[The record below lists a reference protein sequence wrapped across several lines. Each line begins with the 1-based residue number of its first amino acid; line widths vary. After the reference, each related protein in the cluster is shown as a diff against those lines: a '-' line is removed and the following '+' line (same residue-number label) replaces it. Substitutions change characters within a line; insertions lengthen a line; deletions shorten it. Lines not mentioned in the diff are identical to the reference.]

1 MRRRGIAFALAALLV
16 LLALGAAAWADFPQD
31 PPNDP
36 GYAPAE
42 GTPDKCATKSA
53 DEQQHY
59 LFSFMP
65 QCTQLTATDPE
76 NAAGMS
82 VDSAWRDFTPGR
94 GDTVIAYV
102 EAGIN
107 WHNGDA
113 AELANRVF
121 LNKGELPP
129 PTTNNRDGTLS
140 ALDYADTPDANNNGV
155 VDPEDIIVRY
165 SNGRDNDGNGYVDD
179 ISGWDFYDNQNDPA
193 TVDSAYGHANGQ
205 QKQAAAEGN
214 NGIGEIGVCPRCTVM
229 PVKAGAEA
237 LDRTDDLAQAWLYA
251 ADMNADVIVSVT
263 ADLGYSTFMRQ
274 AVEDIWKRGT
284 TVMVEASNDFDSLD
298 HQGGMF
304 WPHVLPGNGMVANSH
319 GVAGPA
325 ANALTKTYRVRS
337 GLTSWG
343 THNMFTAATTGG
355 STSESTPTVG
365 GVMALVL
372 AYGKTAAEE
381 GKIARPLT
389 NAEAVQV
396 VRATASDQ
404 NDPNDVW
411 PSKPGWDL
419 QYGYGRPN
427 VHKAM
432 EAVSKGDIPP
442 VGWFES
448 PDWFS
453 LYDPTTTSTVPVTG
467 HADAPRSPA
476 YKWKFEYAPGAE
488 PSDADFITAGIG
500 GGSKPYDGSL
510 GNVNLS
516 RIPRS
521 SWDKAFEQSKTKV
534 LETNEQFTVTLRLR
548 VTDLDGRVGE
558 ERRTIAVHHDP
569 DLLPGFPARIGP
581 SIEGEPVLADL
592 QGRGH
597 LAAIVA
603 DADGM
608 VHALDGKTAQE
619 LKGWPVSLNPTRV
632 TKAHDGIEPRFEPV
646 INNPAVGDLDH
657 NGRLSV
663 VVTSTTGRVYVF
675 GANGKRRRGWPKV
688 MRSGVSQPPIPRP
701 EMPYT
706 RLPHQ
711 GASSPPL
718 LQDMDG
724 DGKLEI
730 VQGGW
735 DGRLYA
741 WHPGGRPLAG
751 WPIEVK
757 LPDDHQPPSGNFVVK
772 DHKLAT
778 APAVA
783 DLDGDGKPELVVRS
797 QYTDI
802 PMGGITPG
810 GVAHLHAY
818 HADGSP
824 VAGFPVEM
832 QGLVEYYGSAQEFI
846 TEGTYAPTAADVD
859 GDGND
864 EVAGSPIFTP
874 PSLFDGDG
882 SLVTQ
887 YGSAPN
893 AAQAF
898 LTVQANPAA
907 VIGGSLPADEPVTFT
922 TSGAFGK
929 LGGTLVYSQ
938 PETGGASIA
947 AGIATA
953 GSGAPIKNYL
963 TAHDAQSG
971 SPVSGFPSEI
981 QGLNFLGA
989 PVIADVSGDGKP
1001 DVISGA
1007 DSSAMHAF
1015 DAGGGTVDG
1024 FPKFTTGWTVWAPS
1038 TGDMR
1043 SEGATDLVSSTREGY
1058 VMAWKTPG
1066 VADANSEWWSYRHD
1080 ERNTARYGVD
1090 TRPPGAVRG
1099 LKLLRPGRVRF
1110 RAPGDDWY
1118 VGRPENYR
1126 VRFLPRRGRKTRTR
1140 MVKAT
1145 RDAGAVVRFK
1155 LPLGARGVT
1164 VLAVD
1169 DAGNLG
1175 TPRSARPSG
1184 RRPSV
1189 RRRGNR

>member
-1 MRRRGIAFALAALLV
+1 VLAVLCGLLALAAV
-16 LLALGAAAWADFPQD
+16 AWAAFPQD

-42 GTPDKCATKSA
+42 GTPDKCLTKSA

-102 EAGIN
+102 EGGIN
-107 WHNGDA
+107 WHYGDA
-113 AELANRVF
+113 EELANRVF
-121 LNKGELPP
+121 LNKGELPA
-129 PTTNNRDGTLS
+129 PTTDNGDGTLS
-140 ALDYADTPDANNNGV
+140 ALDFADTPDANKNGV
-155 VDPEDIIVRY
+155 VDPEDIIVRF
-165 SNGRDNDGNGYVDD
+165 SDGKDDDGNGYVDD
-179 ISGWDFYDNQNDPA
+179 ISGWDFYDDQNDPA
-193 TVDSAYGHANGQ
+193 TVDSAYGHANWQ

-214 NGIGEIGVCPRCTVM
+214 NGVGEIGVCPRCMIM

-251 ADMNADVIVSVT
+251 ADMKADVIVSVT

-274 AVEDIWKRGT
+274 AVEDIWKRGV
-284 TVMVEASNDFDSLD
+284 VMVEASNDFDSLD

-372 AYGKTAAEE
+372 AYGKDAAEQ

-404 NDPNDVW
+404 DDPNDAW
-411 PSKPGWDL
+411 PTKPGWDL

-442 VGWFES
+442 VAWLES
-448 PDWFS
+448 PDWFA
-453 LYDPTTTSTVPVTG
+453 LYDPAKTKSVPVTG
-467 HADAPRSPA
+467 HVDAPRSSG
-476 YKWKFEYAPGAE
+476 YTWKLEFAPGAE
-488 PSDADFITAGIG
+488 PSDGDFIEAGSG
-500 GGSKPYDGSL
+500 TGSAPLDGSL
-510 GNVNLS
+510 GSIDLS
-516 RIPRS
+516 KIPQS
-521 SWDKAFEQSKTKV
+521 FWDKPFEQSKTKV
-534 LETNEQFTVTLRLR
+534 LETNEQYTVTLRVR
-548 VTDLDGRVGE
+548 VTDANGRVGE
-558 ERRTIAVHHDP
+558 ERRSIAVHHDP
-569 DLLPGFPARIGP
+569 ALMKGYPKRIGP

-592 QGRGH
+592 QGKGR
-597 LAAIVA
+597 LAAIFA
-603 DADGM
+603 DADGK
-608 VHALDGKTAQE
+608 VHALDGRSGRE
-619 LKGWPVSLNPTRV
+619 LKGWPAKLNRTVV
-632 TKAHDGIEPRFEPV
+632 TKAHAGIDQGREPV
-646 INNPAVGDLDH
+646 VSNPAVGDLDH

-675 GANGKRRRGWPKV
+675 KANGKRRRGWPKR
-688 MRSGVSQPPIPRP
+688 MSTGVSKPAIPRP
-701 EMPYT
+701 EMPFT
-706 RLPHQ
+706 RLPQQ

-718 LQDMDG
+718 LQDMNG
-724 DGKLEI
+724 DKKLEI

-735 DGRLYA
+735 NGRLYV
-741 WHPGGRPLAG
+741 WRPSGRRAAG
-751 WPIEVK
+751 WPVEVK
-757 LPDDHQPPSGNFVVK
+757 LPDDHHPPQGNFVVQ
-772 DHKLAT
+772 DHKLTT

-802 PMGGITPG
+802 PMGGVTPG

-818 HADGSP
+818 HADGTP
-824 VAGFPVEM
+824 VTGFPVEM

-846 TEGTYAPTAADVD
+846 TEGTHAPSAADVD

-864 EVAGSPIFTP
+864 EVAASPIFTP

-882 SLVTQ
+882 SRITA
-887 YGSAPN
+887 YGSAN
-893 AAQAF
+893 DAVKTF
-898 LTVQANPAA
+898 LTVQGNPAG
-907 VIGGSLPADEPVTFT
+907 VVNGDLPSDEPVTFT

-929 LGGTLVYSQ
+929 LGGNLVYAQ
-938 PETGGASIA
+938 PQTGSASIA
-947 AGIATA
+947 ASLVAA
-953 GSGAPIKNYL
+953 GSGFGIKNYL
-963 TAHDAQSG
+963 TANDAKSG
-971 SPVSGFPSEI
+971 APVQGFPAEI

-989 PVIADVSGDGKP
+989 PLIADVSGDGQP
-1001 DVISGA
+1001 DAITGA

-1015 DAGGGTVDG
+1015 DASGAQVDG

-1038 TGDMR
+1038 TGDLL
-1043 SEGATDLVSSTREGY
+1043 SDGKTDLVSSTREGY

-1066 VADANSEWWSYRHD
+1066 RASANGEWWSYRHD

-1090 TRPPGAVRG
+1090 TRPPGAVRK
-1099 LKLLRPGRVRF
+1099 LKLSRRGKVTF

-1118 VGRPENYR
+1118 EGHAKSYR
-1126 VRFLPRRGRKTRTR
+1126 VKYRTKRGKTRTKT
-1140 MVKAT
+1140 VKAK
-1145 RDAGAVVRFK
+1145 AGAGKRVSIK
-1155 LPLGARGVT
+1155 LPAGTRRVT
-1164 VLAVD
+1164 VQAVD

-1175 TPRSARPSG
+1175 TPVSAVKHR
-1184 RRPSV
+1184 
-1189 RRRGNR
+1189 